1 MHIVDKVMIGVMIL
15 SAVILFVCVF
25 LSRRG
30 KMINEDEYIKLG
42 RKMRNRWLGSSLA
55 CLIVYYW
62 CILISLLSTLIVLY
76 LGCFENTGLTAIKG
90 RMIIY
95 SAFSLFT
102 TVCPYVVN
110 FLKLSKKYR
119 SAFCIIEE
127 QLLTQGDI
135 GKAIIEGEKIISS
148 AFED

>member
-1 MHIVDKVMIGVMIL
+1 MHIVDITMIAVML
-15 SAVILFVCVF
+15 LAAVILVVCVL
-25 LSRRG
+25 LSKRG
-30 KMINEDEYIKLG
+30 KMTEEDAYIKLG

-62 CILISLLSTLIVLY
+62 CVLISLLSTLIVLY
-76 LGCFENTGLTAIKG
+76 LGCFEDTGLTAIKG
-90 RMIIY
+90 RMILY

-119 SAFCIIEE
+119 AAFCVVEE
-127 QLLTQGDI
+127 QLLTQGNI
-135 GKAIIEGEKIISS
+135 GEAIIAGEKIIST
-148 AFED
+148 AFDE